1 MKFIKTLFTTAIL
14 AAVLTSCGGN
24 DKNAATPTP
33 MTTASPQ
40 ATGDSL
46 GDKMGD
52 AADDIVDGA
61 ANQVNDMADTTKKVA
76 DDMTR

>member
-24 DKNAATPTP
+24 NKDTATPTP
-33 MTTASPQ
+33 AVTAVPE
-40 ATGDSL
+40 ATADSL

-52 AADDIVDGA
+52 AADDIMDGA
-61 ANQVNDMADTTKKVA
+61 ANQVDEMANTTKKVA